1 MKIMKSL
8 GFGVAALASPLG
20 LSMLALPAT
29 GLVSIS
35 SWSQEVAE
43 IVVTTRRREENLQDI
58 PVAVSS
64 FSADEIEKQGIS
76 STADVVKLV
85 PGVQFDQ
92 GFSAADTRISIR
104 GINSER
110 GRTSAAVLVDGIDVS
125 GENVTAGGGSSLLNT
140 RLMDLERVEVVKGPQ
155 SALYGR
161 NAFAGAISYITRQPS
176 MTGMEAKLSADI
188 ADYSTYDVRAA
199 VSGPVIADKLAIG
212 VNLGWYESDG
222 YYSNHNTAVPAA
234 NGDLNGGDSHGA
246 RLVAVFL
253 PTDSLKITGSVSYSE
268 TDSDPRAVAKVGNA
282 NTFYL
287 MGQQLPAGTP
297 ADFSF
302 MGTMDYGQWLGTVGS
317 VNESDVALSV
327 SERTGMAFAGSTDET
342 LLSYL
347 KLDWDLGT
355 TIFKSTTSYLS
366 NDATLD
372 EDVEYQD
379 GTGTVFMGVGLSLA
393 NEYRDSTDT
402 DYFNQEFTIESKD
415 EGRWNWLA
423 GISGF
428 WEDTHNVD
436 ESTGWFNDPNIVF
449 VPGFCGSNPFQF
461 ACSYAASA
469 VAGTPAKTIDRDT
482 FSWSAFGLVGFDIT
496 DQLRLTVEARYIDDE
511 IEVSTNTSID
521 RVSQYIFNLPIDFS
535 FGAPPTLPA
544 TDTVNSDTINPR
556 VALDY
561 KITDDVMVYG
571 SVAKGTKPAGFGTS
585 QFATPQNARVDQ
597 EKLWAYELGTKTAW
611 LDGSLQANVA
621 IFFNDYT
628 DRQVGVTVTD
638 PNTGWAA
645 AGIVNAAEAETK
657 GVELEL
663 VWRATEA
670 LTLGAGYAYTDA
682 EWTDF
687 NYSEIRANS
696 GGVNE
701 KDMAICGN
709 AQGDCSGADIAGIPE
724 NALILQANYTRQ
736 LAGDM
741 SWYLNAAGQY
751 QDERA
756 LYDRVNTAYVDSFW
770 NVDAQLGI
778 QTDQWLV
785 ELYATNL
792 FDDDTVRW
800 AQGYQDFRDGMYGG
814 SFGGEPRDETI
825 FAWLPPPR
833 VIGLR
838 ASYKF
843 GGE

>member
-1 MKIMKSL
+1 MRSVGIGMASL
-8 GFGVAALASPLG
+8 LSPVG
-20 LSMLALPAT
+20 LSVLALPSA
-29 GLVSIS
+29 GLVSLPV
-35 SWSQEVAE
+35 WSQAVEE
-43 IVVTTRRREENLQDI
+43 IVVSTRRREENLQEI
-58 PVAVSS
+58 PVAVSA
-64 FSADEIEKQGIS
+64 FSAAEIEKQGIS
-76 STADVVKLV
+76 STADVLKLV

-92 GFSAADTRISIR
+92 SFSAADTRISIR

-176 MTGMEAKLSADI
+176 LTTMETKLSADI

-212 VNLGWYESDG
+212 VNMGWYDSDG
-222 YYSNHNTAVPAA
+222 WYDNHNTAVPAA

-246 RLVAVFL
+246 RLVVVYL
-253 PTDSLKITGSVSYSE
+253 PTDNLKVTGSVSYSE
-268 TDSDPRAVAKVGNA
+268 TDTDPRAVVKVGNA

-287 MGQQLPAGTP
+287 MGQELPAGTTP
-297 ADFSF
+297 DFSF
-302 MGTMDYGQWLGTVGS
+302 MGTMDYGQWIGTVGS
-317 VNESDVALSV
+317 VNESDVNLSV
-327 SERTGMAFAGSTDET
+327 SERTGAPFAGSTDET

-347 KLDWDLGT
+347 KLDWDLGAMT
-355 TIFKSTTSYLS
+355 FKSVTSYLS

-379 GTGTVFMGVGLSLA
+379 GTGTFFMGVGLSLA

-402 DYFNQEFTIESKD
+402 DYFNQEFTIESNG

-423 GISGF
+423 GVSGF

-449 VPGFCGSNPFQF
+449 VPGFCGSNPFQVT
-461 ACSYAASA
+461 CSYAASA
-469 VAGTPAKTIDRDT
+469 LAGDPAKTIDRDT
-482 FSWSAFGLVGFDIT
+482 TSWSVFGLVGFDVT
-496 DQLRLTVEARYIDDE
+496 EKLRLTLEARYIDDE
-511 IEVSTNTSID
+511 IEVTTNTAID
-521 RVSQYIFNLPIDFS
+521 RVSQYILNIPIDFS

-544 TDTVNSDTINPR
+544 SDTVDSDTINPR

-561 KITDDVMVYG
+561 RLTDDVMFYG

-585 QFATPQNARVDQ
+585 QFALPQNARVDQ
-597 EKLWAYELGTKTAW
+597 EKLWAYEVGAKTAW

-621 IFFNDYT
+621 VFYNDYS

-657 GVELEL
+657 GFELEL
-663 VWRATEA
+663 VWRATED
-670 LTLGAGYAYTDA
+670 LSFGAGYAFTDA

-687 NYSEIRANS
+687 NYTDIRADT

-709 AQGDCSGADIAGIPE
+709 AQGDCSGADVAGIPE
-724 NALILQANYTRQ
+724 NAFILQANYTRP

-741 SWYLNAAGQY
+741 AWYINAGGQY
-751 QDERA
+751 QDKRA
-756 LYDRVNTAYVDSFW
+756 IYDRVNTAYVDSYW

-778 QTDQWLV
+778 ETGDWLV
-785 ELYATNL
+785 EVYATNL

-800 AQGYQDFRDGMYGG
+800 AQGYQDFRNGMYGG
-814 SFGGEPRDETI
+814 NFGGEPRDETV

>member
-1 MKIMKSL
+1 MKIIKSL
-8 GFGVAALASPLG
+8 GAGVAVLMSPVG
-20 LSMLALPAT
+20 LSVLAMPAA
-29 GLVSIS
+29 GLVSLS
-35 SWSQEVAE
+35 SWSQEITEV
-43 IVVTTRRREENLQDI
+43 VVTARRREENLQDI

-64 FSADEIEKQGIS
+64 FSADDIEKQGIS

-176 MTGMEAKLSADI
+176 MSGMEARLSADM

-212 VNLGWYESDG
+212 LNLGWYDSDG
-222 YYSNHNTAVPAA
+222 WYDNHNTAMPAA

-287 MGQQLPAGTP
+287 MGQELPAGTTP
-297 ADFSF
+297 DFSF

-317 VNESDVALSV
+317 VKESDVALSV
-327 SERTGMAFAGSTDET
+327 SERTGLPFAGSTDET

-347 KLDWDLGT
+347 KLDWDLGS
-355 TIFKSTTSYLS
+355 TIFKSSTSYLS

-379 GTGTVFMGVGLSLA
+379 GIGTVFSGVGLSLA
-393 NEYRDSTDT
+393 NEYRDETDT
-402 DYFNQEFTIESKD
+402 DYFSQEFTLESNG

-423 GISGF
+423 GVSGF
-428 WEDTHNVD
+428 WEDTHNTD
-436 ESTGWFNDPNIVF
+436 NSTGWFNDPNIVF
-449 VPGFCGSNPFQF
+449 VPGFCGSNPFQVS
-461 ACSYAASA
+461 CSYAASA
-469 VAGTPAKTIDRDT
+469 AAGTPAKTIDRDT
-482 FSWSAFGLVGFDIT
+482 TSWSVFGLVGFDIT

-511 IEVSTNTSID
+511 IKVSTNTAID
-521 RVSQYIFNLPIDFS
+521 RVSQYILNLPIDFS
-535 FGAPPTLPA
+535 FGVPPTLPA
-544 TDTVNSDTINPR
+544 TDTVDSDTINPR

-561 KITDDVMVYG
+561 RISDDVLVYG

-597 EKLWAYELGTKTAW
+597 EKLWAYELGTKTTW

-621 IFFNDYT
+621 MFFNDYT

-657 GVELEL
+657 GVEVEL
-663 VWRATEA
+663 VWRTTEA

-687 NYSEIRANS
+687 NYSEIRANT

-709 AQGDCSGADIAGIPE
+709 PQGDCSGADIAGIPE

-756 LYDRVNTAYVDSFW
+756 IYDRVNTAYVDSFW

-785 ELYATNL
+785 EIYATNL

-800 AQGYQDFRDGMYGG
+800 AQGYNDFRDGMYAGN
-814 SFGGEPRDETI
+814 FGGEPRDETV

-838 ASYKF
+838 TSYKF

>member
-1 MKIMKSL
+1 MKIIKSL
-8 GFGVAALASPLG
+8 GAGVAVLMSPVG
-20 LSMLALPAT
+20 LSVLAMPAA
-29 GLVSIS
+29 GLLSLS
-35 SWSQEVAE
+35 AWSQEVTE
-43 IVVTTRRREENLQDI
+43 VVVTARRREENLQDI

-76 STADVVKLV
+76 TTADVVKLV

-222 YYSNHNTAVPAA
+222 WYDNHNTAVPAA
-234 NGDLNGGDSHGA
+234 NGELNGGDSHGA

-253 PTDSLKITGSVSYSE
+253 PTDKLKVTGSVSYSE

-287 MGQQLPAGTP
+287 MGQELPAGTTP
-297 ADFSF
+297 DFSF

-327 SERTGMAFAGSTDET
+327 SERTGMPFAGSTDET

-355 TIFKSTTSYLS
+355 MTFKSSTSYLS

-379 GTGTVFMGVGLSLA
+379 GIGTVFMGVGLSLA
-393 NEYRDSTDT
+393 NEYRDETDT
-402 DYFNQEFTIESKD
+402 DYFNQEFTLESNG

-423 GISGF
+423 GVSGF
-428 WEDTHNVD
+428 FEDTHNTD
-436 ESTGWFNDPNIVF
+436 NSTGWFNDPNIVF
-449 VPGFCGSNPFQF
+449 VPGFCGTNPFQVT
-461 ACSYAASA
+461 CSYAASA

-482 FSWSAFGLVGFDIT
+482 TSWSVFGLVGFDIT
-496 DQLRLTVEARYIDDE
+496 EQLRLTVEARYIDDE
-511 IEVSTNTSID
+511 IEVSTNTAID

-544 TDTVNSDTINPR
+544 TDTVDSDTINPR

-561 KITDDVMVYG
+561 RINDDVMVYG

-597 EKLWAYELGTKTAW
+597 EKLWSYELGTKTAW

-687 NYSEIRANS
+687 NYTDIRADT

-756 LYDRVNTAYVDSFW
+756 IYDRVHTAYVDSFW

-778 QTDQWLV
+778 QMDQWLV

-800 AQGYQDFRDGMYGG
+800 AQGYNDFRDGMYGG
-814 SFGGEPRDETI
+814 GFGGEPRDETV

>member
-687 NYSEIRANS
+687 NYSKIRANS

>member
-1 MKIMKSL
+1 MRIMRSL
-8 GFGVAALASPLG
+8 GIGMASLLSPVG
-20 LSMLALPAT
+20 LSVLALPSA
-29 GLVSIS
+29 GLVSLPA
-35 SWSQEVAE
+35 WSQEVEE
-43 IVVTTRRREENLQDI
+43 IVVSTRRREENLQEI
-58 PVAVSS
+58 PVAVSA
-64 FSADEIEKQGIS
+64 FSADDIEKQGIS
-76 STADVVKLV
+76 GTADVVKLV

-125 GENVTAGGGSSLLNT
+125 GENVTAGGGSSLLNA

-161 NAFAGAISYITRQPS
+161 NAFAGAISYITKQPS
-176 MTGMEAKLSADI
+176 LTTMEAKLSADI

-212 VNLGWYESDG
+212 VNLGWYDSDG
-222 YYSNHNTAVPAA
+222 WYDNHNTAVPAA
-234 NGDLNGGDSHGA
+234 NGDLNGGDSQGA

-287 MGQQLPAGTP
+287 MGQQLPAGTTP
-297 ADFSF
+297 DFSF

-327 SERTGMAFAGSTDET
+327 SERTGMPFVGSTDET

-355 TIFKSTTSYLS
+355 MIFKSSTSYLS

-379 GTGTVFMGVGLSLA
+379 GIGTVFMGVGLSLA

-402 DYFNQEFTIESKD
+402 DYFNQEFTIESKG

-423 GISGF
+423 GVSGF

-449 VPGFCGSNPFQF
+449 VPGFCGTNPFQVT
-461 ACSYAASA
+461 CSYAASA

-482 FSWSAFGLVGFDIT
+482 TSWSVFGLVGFDVT
-496 DQLRLTVEARYIDDE
+496 EKLRLTLEARYIDDE
-511 IEVSTNTSID
+511 IEVSTNTAID
-521 RVSQYIFNLPIDFS
+521 RVSQYILNLPIDFS
-535 FGAPPTLPA
+535 FGPPPVLPA
-544 TDTVNSDTINPR
+544 TDTVDSDTINPR

-561 KITDDVMVYG
+561 RITDDVMVYG

-597 EKLWAYELGTKTAW
+597 EKLWAYELGAKTAW
-611 LDGSLQANVA
+611 LDGSLQANMA

-657 GVELEL
+657 GVEVEL

-687 NYSEIRANS
+687 NYSEIRADS

-741 SWYLNAAGQY
+741 SWYVNAAGQY

-770 NVDAQLGI
+770 NVDAQLGV
-778 QTDQWLV
+778 QTEQWLV
-785 ELYATNL
+785 EIYATNL

-814 SFGGEPRDETI
+814 SFGGEPRDETV

>member
-1 MKIMKSL
+1 MRTKKTL
-8 GFGVAALASPLG
+8 GAGVAILLSPAALSL
-20 LSMLALPAT
+20 LALPAT
-29 GLVSIS
+29 ALVTTPC
-35 SWSQEVAE
+35 WSQAVAE
-43 IVVTTRRREENLQDI
+43 IVVTARRREENLQDI

-64 FSADEIEKQGIS
+64 FSIDEIEKQGIS

-140 RLMDLERVEVVKGPQ
+140 RLLDLERVEVVKGPQ
-155 SALYGR
+155 AGLYGR

-176 MTGMEAKLSADI
+176 MTAMEAKVSADI
-188 ADYSTYDVRAA
+188 ADYSTYDLRAS
-199 VSGPVIADKLAIG
+199 VSGPVIDGKLAIG
-212 VNLGWYESDG
+212 LNLGWYDSNG
-222 YYSNHNTAVPAA
+222 YYDNHNSVVPAA
-234 NGDLNGGDSHGA
+234 NGELNGGDSHGA
-246 RLVAVFL
+246 RLVAIYT

-268 TDSDPRAVAKVGNA
+268 TDSDPRAVVKVANA

-287 MGQQLPAGTP
+287 MGQQLPAGTT

-302 MGTMDYGQWLGTVGS
+302 MGTQDYGQWLGTVGS
-317 VNESDVALSV
+317 VNEDDVNLSV
-327 SERTGMAFAGSTDET
+327 SERTNAPFAGSSDET
-342 LLSYL
+342 LLGYL
-347 KLDWDLGT
+347 KLEWDLGST
-355 TIFKSTTSYLS
+355 TFRSSTSYLS
-366 NDATLD
+366 NEATLD
-372 EDVEYQD
+372 EDPEYQD
-379 GTGTVFMGVGLSLA
+379 GVGTVFMGVGLSLA

-402 DYFNQEFTIESKD
+402 DYFNQEFTLESND
-415 EGRWNWLA
+415 QGRWNWLV
-423 GISGF
+423 GLSGF
-428 WEDTHNVD
+428 WEDTRNVD
-436 ESTGWFNDPNIVF
+436 NSLGWFNDPNILF
-449 VPGFCGSNPFQF
+449 VPGFCGSNPFEF

-482 FSWSAFGLVGFDIT
+482 FSWSVFGLVGFDIT
-496 DQLRLTVEARYIDDE
+496 DRLRLTLEARYIDDE
-511 IEVSTNTSID
+511 IKVKTNTSID
-521 RVSQYIFNLPIDFS
+521 RVSQYVFNLPIDFS
-535 FGAPPTLPA
+535 FGAPPVLPA
-544 TDTVNSDTINPR
+544 SDTVNSNTINPR

-561 KITDDVMVYG
+561 KITDAVMVYG

-597 EKLWAYELGTKTAW
+597 EKLWAYELGAKTEW

-621 IFFNDYT
+621 LFYNDYT

-657 GVELEL
+657 GVEIEL
-663 VWRATEA
+663 VWRATDA

-709 AQGDCSGADIAGIPE
+709 ALGDCSGADVAGIPE
-724 NALILQANYTRQ
+724 NALVLQANYTRP

-741 SWYLNAAGQY
+741 EWYVNTVGQY
-751 QDERA
+751 QDKRA
-756 LYDRVNTAYVDSFW
+756 IYDRINTAYVDSFW
-770 NVDAQLGI
+770 SVDAQLGV
-778 QTDQWLV
+778 QTGDWLV
-785 ELYATNL
+785 EAYVTNL

-814 SFGGEPRDETI
+814 NFGGEPRDEAI
-825 FAWLPPPR
+825 FAFLPPPR
-833 VIGLR
+833 VVGLR
-838 ASYKF
+838 ASYRF

>member
-1 MKIMKSL
+1 MKIIKSL
-8 GFGVAALASPLG
+8 GAGVAVLMSPVG
-20 LSMLALPAT
+20 LSVLAMPAA
-29 GLVSIS
+29 GLLSLS
-35 SWSQEVAE
+35 AWSQEVTE
-43 IVVTTRRREENLQDI
+43 VVVTARRREENLQDI

-76 STADVVKLV
+76 TTADVVKLV

-222 YYSNHNTAVPAA
+222 WYDNHNTAVPAA
-234 NGDLNGGDSHGA
+234 NGELNGGDSHGA

-253 PTDSLKITGSVSYSE
+253 PTDNLKITGSVSYSE
-268 TDSDPRAVAKVGNA
+268 TDSDPRAVANVGNA

-287 MGQQLPAGTP
+287 MGQELPAGTTP
-297 ADFSF
+297 DFSF

-327 SERTGMAFAGSTDET
+327 SERTGMPFAGSTDET

-355 TIFKSTTSYLS
+355 MTFKSSTSYLS

-379 GTGTVFMGVGLSLA
+379 GIGTVFMGVGLSLA
-393 NEYRDSTDT
+393 NEYRDETDT
-402 DYFNQEFTIESKD
+402 DYFNQEFTLESNG

-423 GISGF
+423 GVSGF
-428 WEDTHNVD
+428 FEDTHNTD
-436 ESTGWFNDPNIVF
+436 NSTGWFNDPNIVF
-449 VPGFCGSNPFQF
+449 VPGFCGTNPFQVT
-461 ACSYAASA
+461 CSYAASA

-482 FSWSAFGLVGFDIT
+482 TSWSVFGLVGFDIT
-496 DQLRLTVEARYIDDE
+496 EQLRLTVEARYIDDE
-511 IEVSTNTSID
+511 IEVSTNTAID

-544 TDTVNSDTINPR
+544 TDTVDSDTINPR

-561 KITDDVMVYG
+561 RINDDVMVYG

-597 EKLWAYELGTKTAW
+597 EKLWSYELGTKTAW

-687 NYSEIRANS
+687 NYTDIRADT

-756 LYDRVNTAYVDSFW
+756 IYDRVHTAYVDSFW

-778 QTDQWLV
+778 QMDQWLV

-800 AQGYQDFRDGMYGG
+800 AQGYNDFRDGMYGG
-814 SFGGEPRDETI
+814 GFGGEPRDETV

>member
-1 MKIMKSL
+1 MRILRGL
-8 GFGVAALASPLG
+8 GIGVASLLSPVG
-20 LSMLALPAT
+20 LSVLAMPAA
-29 GLVSIS
+29 GLMSLS
-35 SWSQEVAE
+35 SWSQEVTE
-43 IVVTTRRREENLQDI
+43 VVVTTRRREENLQDI

-64 FSADEIEKQGIS
+64 FGVDDIEKQGIS
-76 STADVVKLV
+76 TTADVVKLV

-125 GENVTAGGGSSLLNT
+125 GENITAGGGSSLLNT
-140 RLMDLERVEVVKGPQ
+140 RLMDLERVEVVKGSQ

-176 MTGMEAKLSADI
+176 MTGMEAKVSADI

-212 VNLGWYESDG
+212 LNLGWYESDG
-222 YYSNHNTAVPAA
+222 WYDNHNTAVPAA

-287 MGQQLPAGTP
+287 MGQELPAGTTP
-297 ADFSF
+297 DFSF
-302 MGTMDYGQWLGTVGS
+302 TGTMDYGQWLGTVGS

-327 SERTGMAFAGSTDET
+327 SERTGMPFAGSTDET

-355 TIFKSTTSYLS
+355 MSFKSSTSYLS

-393 NEYRDSTDT
+393 NEYRDETDT
-402 DYFNQEFTIESKD
+402 DYFNQEFTLESNG

-428 WEDTHNVD
+428 WEDTHNTD
-436 ESTGWFNDPNIVF
+436 NSTGWFNDPNIVF
-449 VPGFCGSNPFQF
+449 VPGFCGSNPFQVT
-461 ACSYAASA
+461 CSYAASA

-482 FSWSAFGLVGFDIT
+482 TSWSVFGLVGFDIT
-496 DQLRLTVEARYIDDE
+496 EQLRLTVEARYIDDE
-511 IEVSTNTSID
+511 IEVSTNTAID
-521 RVSQYIFNLPIDFS
+521 RVSQYILNVPIDFS

-544 TDTVNSDTINPR
+544 TDTVDSDTINPR

-561 KITDDVMVYG
+561 RINDDVMVYG

-597 EKLWAYELGTKTAW
+597 EKLWAYELGAKTAW

-621 IFFNDYT
+621 IFYNDYT

-638 PNTGWAA
+638 PNTGWPA

-663 VWRATEA
+663 IWRATED

-687 NYSEIRANS
+687 NYSEIRADS

-736 LAGDM
+736 LAGDL

-756 LYDRVNTAYVDSFW
+756 IYDRVHTAYVDSFW

-785 ELYATNL
+785 EIYATNL

-814 SFGGEPRDETI
+814 GFGGEPRDETV